1 MLKKQTLVFLST
13 FAVVVLWSSM
23 AFAQDLG
30 LGAADNV
37 FSSFS
42 IVALSAAL
50 AIGLAG
56 FGAAF
61 GMGRAGSAALEGIA
75 RNPGAQGKIFMPLIV
90 TLALI
95 EAIAIYGLLIAFLL
109 WGQLELPGSYEEVMG
124 ILEVMN

>member
-13 FAVVVLWSSM
+13 FAVVVLWSGL
-23 AFAQDLG
+23 AFAQD

-42 IVALSAAL
+42 FVAIGAAL

-56 FGAAF
+56 FGAAL

-124 ILEVMN
+124 ILELMN